1 MKDLDKMASLGLRT
15 LAFGMKECPNIDLQA
30 LKDQE
35 AGDFEHGLTLLGV
48 TGVEDLLQDNA
59 AKCVTEMREGGCQV
73 WILTGD
79 KDATAKEI
87 GITCGV
93 LSPDR
98 NLVEIDD
105 ADEVLKQG
113 RSWTVEE
120 DVLIS
125 GIAIE
130 KILVEGI
137 KRGAK
142 DPLIASL
149 LATKGLIVYRASPS
163 QKATLV

>member
-1 MKDLDKMASLGLRT
+1 
-15 LAFGMKECPNIDLQA
+15 
-30 LKDQE
+30 
-35 AGDFEHGLTLLGV
+35 V

-59 AKCVTEMREGGCQV
+59 AKCVTEMRESGCQV

-98 NLVEIDD
+98 NLVEIAD
-105 ADEVLKQG
+105 ADEVLKEG
-113 RSWTVEE
+113 RSWTEEE

-125 GIAIE
+125 GLAIE
-130 KILVEGI
+130 KILVEG
-137 KRGAK
+137 KERGAK
-142 DPLIASL
+142 DPLIKSL
-149 LATKGLIVYRASPS
+149 LATKGLIVYRASPG
-163 QKATLV
+163 